1 MKANNSHIA
10 YFLTRNLFLGF
21 GFSLLFDRSSKDSYI
36 GALLGIFLGIIIMWC
51 YSYLINKKQNKT
63 LKELFKSNKKLGL
76 IARILFL
83 IISIFILIYVLIIY
97 KIFIVSFLLV
107 SSPELFVT
115 IPFIILATYA
125 AFKGM
130 KGLTRLAGS
139 LLPISITFFLIIFC
153 SLLGLFEM
161 TNFLP
166 ILTTSPG
173 SIISTAITYAG
184 ISTFPNILTLNITG
198 ECKDLVKTY
207 IFASILLVLTAFS
220 INGVLG
226 EALVNIFRFPEYM
239 ILKQIKLFR
248 FIEKMENVLSIIW
261 IIDLFITASMA
272 IYSIKEMVPERKNN
286 YSTIAIL
293 IAIIFIIDNIFS
305 FNYVNQLRIYYIL
318 PYVSVAI
325 PIIMILLILY
335 LLKHQKKV

>member
-1 MKANNSHIA
+1 MKSNNSYIA

-36 GALLGIFLGIIIMWC
+36 GALLGIFLGLAIMWA
-51 YSYLINKKQNKT
+51 YSYIIKEKKNKT
-63 LKELFKSNKKLGL
+63 LKEVFNNHKIIGIIS
-76 IARILFL
+76 RILFL
-83 IISIFILIYVLIIY
+83 LISIFILVYVLIIY

-107 SSPELFVT
+107 SSPEFFVT

-139 LLPISITFFLIIFC
+139 LLPISIIFFLIIFL
-153 SLLGLFEM
+153 SLLGLFET
-161 TNFLP
+161 TNFFP
-166 ILTTSPG
+166 ILTTSPK
-173 SIISTAITYAG
+173 SLISTAITFAG
-184 ISTFPNILTLNITG
+184 ISTFPNLLTLNITG
-198 ECKDLVKTY
+198 ECKNLIKTY
-207 IFASILLVLTAFS
+207 LFASILLVLTAFS

-239 ILKQIKLFR
+239 VLKQIKLFK

-272 IYSIKEMVPERKNN
+272 IYSIKEMVPERKNH
-286 YSTIAIL
+286 YSSIAIL
-293 IAIIFIIDNIFS
+293 ILIVYLIDNVFS
-305 FNYVNQLRIYYIL
+305 FNYVNQLKIYYIL
-318 PYVSVAI
+318 PYISIII
-325 PIIMILLILY
+325 PLIMIGLILY
-335 LLKHQKKV
+335 LVKKPKKV